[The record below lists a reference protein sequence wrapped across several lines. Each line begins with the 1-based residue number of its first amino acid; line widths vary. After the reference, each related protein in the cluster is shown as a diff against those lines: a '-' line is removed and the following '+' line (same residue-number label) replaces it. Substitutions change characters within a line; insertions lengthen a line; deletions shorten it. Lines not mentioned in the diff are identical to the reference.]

1 MMKESALKIFCG
13 NSNPALAKEIC
24 EYLDVPLGEADVV
37 SFPDGE
43 SFVRINENIRGADV
57 FIIQSTCNPAN
68 QNLMELFIMID
79 AARRASANRIT
90 AVIPFYG
97 YARQDR
103 KDQPR
108 VPITSKLVANLLVS
122 AGTDRVLTVDLHA
135 QQIQGFFDIPVDHLY
150 ASPVLFQYLK
160 NIDTSNLS
168 LFSPD
173 VGGMKMASAYA
184 GMLDVPLGFIA
195 KRRVSAEKVEATSLV
210 GETEGRDILLIDD
223 MTETAGTL
231 CAAAE
236 LLKKNGAKSVMAAV
250 SHGVLNERG
259 YARLANGPI
268 DRLITTNTT
277 PVVQKED
284 GRITVLSV
292 AGLLG
297 EGINRIH
304 NNASVT
310 GLFDIKGF

>member
-1 MMKESALKIFCG
+1 MNSLKIFTG
-13 NSNPALAKEIC
+13 NSNPDLAKKIC
-24 EYLDVPLGEADVV
+24 DYLGTGLGAATVE

-43 SFVRINENIRGADV
+43 SFVRIDENIRGADV

-68 QNLMELFIMID
+68 QYLMELFIMID
-79 AARRASANRIT
+79 AARRASAKRIT

-122 AGTDRVLTVDLHA
+122 AGANRILTIDLHA

-160 NIDTSNLS
+160 DLDRDNLT

-184 GMLDVPLGFIA
+184 NLLKVPLGFIA
-195 KRRVSAEKVEATSLV
+195 KRRTDAETVEAVSLV

-236 LLKKNGAKSVMAAV
+236 LLKKNGARSVMAAV

-259 YARLANGPI
+259 YERIGKGLLNQ
-268 DRLITTNTT
+268 LITTDST
-277 PVVQKED
+277 PIEQRED
-284 GRITVLSV
+284 LPITVLRV
-292 AGLLG
+292 AELLG

-304 NNASVT
+304 SNSSVT
-310 GLFDIKGF
+310 GLFDVKGF

>member
-1 MMKESALKIFCG
+1 MNSLKIFTG
-13 NSNPALAKEIC
+13 NSNPALAKKIC
-24 EYLDVPLGEADVV
+24 DYLGTSLGAATVE

-43 SFVRINENIRGADV
+43 SFVRIDENIRGADV

-68 QNLMELFIMID
+68 QHLMELFIMID
-79 AARRASANRIT
+79 AARRASAKRIT

-122 AGTDRVLTVDLHA
+122 AGANRILTIDLHA

-160 NIDTSNLS
+160 DLDRDNLT

-184 GMLDVPLGFIA
+184 NLLKVPLGFIA
-195 KRRVSAEKVEATSLV
+195 KRRTDAETVEAVSLV
-210 GETEGRDILLIDD
+210 GETGGRDILLIDD

-236 LLKKNGAKSVMAAV
+236 LLKKNGARSVMAAV

-259 YARLANGPI
+259 YERIGKGLLNQ
-268 DRLITTNTT
+268 LITTDST
-277 PVVQKED
+277 PIEQRED
-284 GRITVLSV
+284 LPITVLSV
-292 AGLLG
+292 AELLG

-304 NNASVT
+304 SNTSVT
-310 GLFDIKGF
+310 GLFDVKGF

>member
-1 MMKESALKIFCG
+1 MNSLKIFTG
-13 NSNPALAKEIC
+13 NSNPDLAKKIC
-24 EYLDVPLGEADVV
+24 DYLGTGLGAATVE

-43 SFVRINENIRGADV
+43 SFVRIDENIRGADV

-68 QNLMELFIMID
+68 QYLMELFIMID
-79 AARRASANRIT
+79 AARRASAKRIT

-122 AGTDRVLTVDLHA
+122 AGANRILTIDLHA

-160 NIDTSNLS
+160 DLDRDNLT

-184 GMLDVPLGFIA
+184 NLLKVPLGFIA
-195 KRRVSAEKVEATSLV
+195 KRRTDAETVEAVSLV

-236 LLKKNGAKSVMAAV
+236 LLKKNGARSVMAAV

-259 YARLANGPI
+259 YERIGKGLLNQ
-268 DRLITTNTT
+268 LITTDST
-277 PVVQKED
+277 PIEQRED
-284 GRITVLSV
+284 LPITVLSV
-292 AGLLG
+292 AQLLG

-304 NNASVT
+304 SNSSVT
-310 GLFDIKGF
+310 GLFDVKGF

>member
-1 MMKESALKIFCG
+1 MSQNKLKIFCG
-13 NSNPALAKEIC
+13 NANPELAQEIC
-24 EYLDVPLGEADVV
+24 DYLGEPLGSATVK

-43 SFVRINENIRGADV
+43 TFVRIDENIRGADV
-57 FIIQSTCNPAN
+57 FIIQPTSNPAN
-68 QNLMELFIMID
+68 QHLMELFIMID
-79 AARRASANRIT
+79 AARRASAKRIT

-122 AGTDRVLTVDLHA
+122 SGANRVLTVDLHA

-150 ASPVLFQYLK
+150 ASPVLFKYLK
-160 NIDTSNLS
+160 NIDTDNLT

-184 GMLDVPLGFIA
+184 GLLNVPIGFIA
-195 KRRVSAEKVEATSLV
+195 KRRTSAETVEAVSLV

-231 CAAAE
+231 CASAE
-236 LLKKNGAKSVMAAV
+236 LLKKNGAARVMAAV

-259 YARLANGPI
+259 YERLSSGI
-268 DRLITTNTT
+268 LDQLITTNTT
-277 PVVQKED
+277 PVQQREGVP
-284 GRITVLSV
+284 ITVLSV
-292 AGLLG
+292 AELLG
-297 EGINRIH
+297 EGIRRIH
-304 NNASVT
+304 DNESVT
-310 GLFDIKGF
+310 GLFDVKGF

>member
-1 MMKESALKIFCG
+1 MKDGSMKIFTG
-13 NSNPALAKEIC
+13 NSNPDLAKEIC
-24 EYLDVPLGEADVV
+24 DYLDVPLGEADVI

-43 SFVRINENIRGADV
+43 SFVRFKENIRGADV
-57 FIIQSTCNPAN
+57 FIVQSTCNPAN

-90 AVIPFYG
+90 AVIPFFG

-122 AGTDRVLTVDLHA
+122 AGANRVLTVDLHA

-150 ASPVLFQYLK
+150 ASPVLFNYLK
-160 NIDTSNLS
+160 TIDTSNLS

-184 GMLDVPLGFIA
+184 DMLEVPLGFIA
-195 KRRVSAEKVEATSLV
+195 KRRVSAEIVQATSLV

-236 LLKKNGAKSVMAAV
+236 LLKKNGARSVMAAV
-250 SHGVLNERG
+250 SHGVLNDRG
-259 YARLANGPI
+259 YKRIADGPI
-268 DRLITTNTT
+268 DQLITTNTT
-277 PVVQKED
+277 PVRNEESLP
-284 GRITVLSV
+284 ITVLSV

-297 EGINRIH
+297 EGIKRIH
-304 NNASVT
+304 QNTSVT
-310 GLFDIKGF
+310 GLFQIKGF

>member
-1 MMKESALKIFCG
+1 MNNTFKIFCG
-13 NSNPALAKEIC
+13 NSNPVLAQEIC
-24 EYLDVPLGEADVV
+24 DYLGVPLGDATVN

-43 SFVRINENIRGADV
+43 SFVRIEENIRGMDV
-57 FIIQSTCNPAN
+57 FIIQSTSNPAN

-79 AARRASANRIT
+79 AAKRASASRIT

-122 AGTDRVLTVDLHA
+122 AGASRILTVDLHA

-150 ASPVLFQYLK
+150 ASPVMFEYLK
-160 NIDTSNLS
+160 NIDCDNLT

-184 GMLDVPLGFIA
+184 NFLKVPLGFIA
-195 KRRVSAEKVEATSLV
+195 KRRTDAETVEAISLV
-210 GETEGRDILLIDD
+210 GDTEGRDILIVDD

-236 LLKKNGAKSVMAAV
+236 LLKKNGARKVFAAV
-250 SHGVLNERG
+250 SHGVLNDKG
-259 YARLANGPI
+259 YQRLADGHL
-268 DRLITTNTT
+268 DELITTNTT
-277 PVVQKED
+277 PVLQQE
-284 GRITVLSV
+284 GIPITVLSV
-292 AGLLG
+292 SKLLG
-297 EGINRIH
+297 EAINRI
-304 NNASVT
+304 NKNESVT
-310 GLFDIKGF
+310 GLFEIKGF

>member
-1 MMKESALKIFCG
+1 MNNSFKIFCG
-13 NSNPALAKEIC
+13 NSNPILAQEIC
-24 EYLDVPLGEADVV
+24 DYLGVPLGDATVN

-43 SFVRINENIRGADV
+43 SFVRIEENIRGMDV
-57 FIIQSTCNPAN
+57 FIIQSTSNPAN

-79 AARRASANRIT
+79 AAKRASASRIT

-122 AGTDRVLTVDLHA
+122 AGASRILTVDLHA

-150 ASPVLFQYLK
+150 ASPVMFEYLK
-160 NIDTSNLS
+160 NIDCDNLT

-184 GMLDVPLGFIA
+184 NFLKVPLGFIA
-195 KRRVSAEKVEATSLV
+195 KRRTDAETVEAISLV
-210 GETEGRDILLIDD
+210 GDTDGRDILIVDD

-236 LLKKNGAKSVMAAV
+236 LLKKNGARKVFAAV
-250 SHGVLNERG
+250 SHGVLNEKG
-259 YARLANGPI
+259 YQRLADGHL
-268 DRLITTNTT
+268 DELITTNTT
-277 PVVQKED
+277 PVLKQE
-284 GRITVLSV
+284 GIPITVLSV
-292 AGLLG
+292 SKLLG
-297 EGINRIH
+297 EAINRI
-304 NNASVT
+304 NKNESVT
-310 GLFDIKGF
+310 GLFEIKGF